1 MLWLVFDVVLK
12 SDEKNTGIFADA
24 YQGTAGIQLAP
35 SKTFVWMFI
44 LSYFKV
50 PNS

>member
-1 MLWLVFDVVLK
+1 VFDVVLK

-35 SKTFVWMFI
+35 SKTVDWMSI
-44 LSYFKV
+44 QSYFKV
-50 PNS
+50 TNSQIP

>member
-24 YQGTAGIQLAP
+24 YQGTAGI
-35 SKTFVWMFI
+35 